1 MYSTVQVQFYVFSSV
16 NLILFIFKITLSM
29 TVKIGTTENL
39 ILNKIKLKGTL
50 CFPLI
55 DSQNQAAADYYS
67 IASKLENLGA
77 SGILIGGSS
86 VADQIELS
94 HTISQLKS
102 RVTIPIV
109 LFPGNITG
117 VVSGADAILF
127 SSLLNSEN
135 SYYITGAQ
143 AQGAVIIDKFNLEAI
158 PTAYLIIGEG
168 STAWFVGQARSIPY
182 EKTGIAIMYALAAKY
197 MGMRFLYLE
206 AGSGALHHVYPE
218 MISAVRK
225 HFDGVLIVGGG
236 ITDSE
241 TASLIANA
249 GADIL
254 VIGTLIEKGT
264 NWQDEFRKIVNK
276 LQK

>member
-1 MYSTVQVQFYVFSSV
+1 
-16 NLILFIFKITLSM
+16 
-29 TVKIGTTENL
+29 VKIGTTENL
-39 ILNKIKLKGTL
+39 ILNKIKLKGAL

-55 DSQNQAAADYYS
+55 DSQNQTDYCS

-102 RVTIPIV
+102 AVTIPIV
-109 LFPGNITG
+109 LFPGNVTG

-182 EKTGIAIMYALAAKY
+182 EKTAIAIMYTLAAKY

-206 AGSGALHHVYPE
+206 AGSGALQHVYPE